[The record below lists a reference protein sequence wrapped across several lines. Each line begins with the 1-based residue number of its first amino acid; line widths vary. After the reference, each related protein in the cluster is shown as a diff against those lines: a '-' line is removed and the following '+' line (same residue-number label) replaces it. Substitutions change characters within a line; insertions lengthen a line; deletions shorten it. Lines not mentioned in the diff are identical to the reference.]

1 MVTVAF
7 YNMIYENK
15 IEESLDYSLYIRY
28 LKFLKRIDFE
38 LSNIYINYDET
49 SKSKSIYIGMGLKT
63 LLFTANSN
71 LDLVEKS
78 AKLFN
83 MTISQYMRISLLNG
97 QLSNSICGI
106 INQTEQDIAIDNI
119 ILDDNIFKDFI
130 SNVINNKLFTRLDED
145 IFEDTFKLLK
155 RISGNIVEETSQ
167 IIDEQKKDII
177 VRKEKAYI
185 NNIRSSLA
193 TQNIKETGIH
203 TLADY
208 PRNKTT
214 ENDTQN
220 MVISSTNAAPKR
232 RGGRKTRKDR
242 RKPKSKTRKHKNKTK

>member
-1 MVTVAF
+1 MD
-7 YNMIYENK
+7 
-15 IEESLDYSLYIRY
+15 S
-28 LKFLKRIDFE
+28 
-38 LSNIYINYDET
+38 SN
-49 SKSKSIYIGMGLKT
+49 
-63 LLFTANSN
+63 
-71 LDLVEKS
+71 
-78 AKLFN
+78 
-83 MTISQYMRISLLNG
+83 
-97 QLSNSICGI
+97 
-106 INQTEQDIAIDNI
+106 
-119 ILDDNIFKDFI
+119 NIFKDFI

-193 TQNIKETGIH
+193 KQNIKETGIH

-220 MVISSTNAAPKR
+220 MVTSSTNAAPKR

-242 RKPKSKTRKHKNKTK
+242 RKTKSKTRKHKNKTK